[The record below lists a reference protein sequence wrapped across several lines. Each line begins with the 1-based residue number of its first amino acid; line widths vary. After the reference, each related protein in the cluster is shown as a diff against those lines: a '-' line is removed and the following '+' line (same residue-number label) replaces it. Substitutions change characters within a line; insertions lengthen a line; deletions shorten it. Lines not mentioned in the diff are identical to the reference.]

1 MSLPATSYHKAGAG
15 DVASDVVYDEK
26 TIRTRVAQL
35 GLRISTDYAGREL
48 LVVGILK
55 GALVFTCDL
64 VRELEIPLQLDF
76 IAISRY
82 AAQRRT
88 GKVRIV
94 KDLQEDI
101 AGRHVLLVEDIVDT
115 GLTANYLC
123 SLLSARK
130 PMSLSLCTLL
140 DRPDLR
146 LAELPLNYVGFQ
158 VSREFLIGYGLD
170 YRDRYRDLP
179 FIASMNLASARVE

>member
-1 MSLPATSYHKAGAG
+1 MNLLAPSYRKTGA
-15 DVASDVVYDEK
+15 DCVSSEVVYDER
-26 TIRTRVAQL
+26 TIRARVAQL
-35 GLRISTDYAGREL
+35 GLDISADYAGREL
-48 LVVGILK
+48 LVIGILK

-64 VRELEIPLQLDF
+64 VRELQIPVHLDF
-76 IAISRY
+76 IATSRY
-82 AAQRRT
+82 SAQRRT

-115 GLTANYLC
+115 GLTANYLYRF
-123 SLLSARK
+123 LSGRK
-130 PMSLSLCTLL
+130 PASLGLCTLL

-146 LAELPLNYVGFQ
+146 LAEIPINYVGFQ

-179 FIASMNLASARVE
+179 FIASMNLTSAWVE

>member
-1 MSLPATSYHKAGAG
+1 MSLPASIYHKTRANCVAGE
-15 DVASDVVYDEK
+15 VVYDEK

-35 GLRISTDYAGREL
+35 GLKISTDYAGKEL

-64 VRELEIPLQLDF
+64 VRELQIPLHLDF

-82 AAQRRT
+82 AVQRRT

-123 SLLSARK
+123 GLLSARR
-130 PMSLSLCTLL
+130 PASLRLCTLL
-140 DRPDLR
+140 DRPELR

-170 YRDRYRDLP
+170 YQDRYRDLP
-179 FIASMNLASARVE
+179 FIASMNLTSARVE

>member
-1 MSLPATSYHKAGAG
+1 MSLPAPIYHKTGA
-15 DVASDVVYDEK
+15 DCVASEVVLDER

-35 GLRISTDYAGREL
+35 GLTISDDYANREL

-64 VRELEIPLQLDF
+64 VRELQIPLHLDF
-76 IAISRY
+76 MAISRY
-82 AAQRRT
+82 PAHHKT
-88 GKVRIV
+88 GKVRV
-94 KDLQEDI
+94 LKDLQEDI
-101 AGRHVLLVEDIVDT
+101 AGKHVLLVEDIVDT
-115 GLTANYLC
+115 GLSANYLC
-123 SLLSARK
+123 SLLSERNPA
-130 PMSLSLCTLL
+130 SLALCTLL

-146 LAELPLNYVGFQ
+146 LAELSLSYVGFQ

-179 FIASMNLASARVE
+179 FIASMNLTSARVE

>member
-1 MSLPATSYHKAGAG
+1 MSLLEPIYRKTGPEC
-15 DVASDVVYDEK
+15 VASEVVYDEK
-26 TIRTRVAQL
+26 TIRARVAQL
-35 GLRISTDYAGREL
+35 GLDISADYAGREL

-64 VRELEIPLQLDF
+64 VRELQIPLHLDF

-82 AAQRRT
+82 SAVRRT
-88 GKVRIV
+88 EKVRIV

-115 GLTANYLC
+115 GLTANYLYG
-123 SLLSARK
+123 LLSERK
-130 PMSLSLCTLL
+130 PASLRLCTLL

-158 VSREFLIGYGLD
+158 LSREFLIGYGLD

>member
-130 PMSLSLCTLL
+130 PRSLSLCTLL

-179 FIASMNLASARVE
+179 FIASMNLTSARVE

>member
-1 MSLPATSYHKAGAG
+1 MSLPASLYRKTGADCEAGE
-15 DVASDVVYDEK
+15 VVYDEK

-35 GLRISTDYAGREL
+35 GLKISTDYAGREL

-55 GALVFTCDL
+55 GALVFTSDL
-64 VRELEIPLQLDF
+64 VRELQIPLHLDF
-76 IAISRY
+76 MAISRY
-82 AAQRRT
+82 AAQGPTR
-88 GKVRIV
+88 KVRIV

-115 GLTANYLC
+115 GLTGNYLC
-123 SLLSARK
+123 GLLSARK
-130 PMSLSLCTLL
+130 PASLSLCTLL
-140 DRPDLR
+140 DRPELR

-179 FIASMNLASARVE
+179 FIASMNLTSARLE

>member
-1 MSLPATSYHKAGAG
+1 MSLPASLYRKTGADCEVG
-15 DVASDVVYDEK
+15 EVVYDEK

-35 GLRISTDYAGREL
+35 GLKISTDYAGREL
-48 LVVGILK
+48 LVIGILK
-55 GALVFTCDL
+55 GALVFTSDL
-64 VRELEIPLQLDF
+64 VRELQIPLHLDF
-76 IAISRY
+76 MAISRY
-82 AAQRRT
+82 AAQGPTR
-88 GKVRIV
+88 KVRIV
-94 KDLQEDI
+94 RDLQEDI

-123 SLLSARK
+123 GLLSARK
-130 PMSLSLCTLL
+130 PASLSLCTLL
-140 DRPDLR
+140 DRPELR

-179 FIASMNLASARVE
+179 FIASMNLTSARVE